1 MSPTNTSSFPIGK
14 EVPCAGRNR
23 QRAMISGPSKRGWL
37 GEFGQFLRRCG
48 SNAQPTGSRRY
59 SRLKVCATRNRASVI
74 SRRYVA
80 SRAFTLIELMIV
92 IAIMLIVM
100 TMSVPL
106 VYKMWHKEALNK
118 AVRDVVEV
126 CSNARS
132 QAILKGVMTEV
143 VFHPA
148 DRRLEVSSPPAAPP
162 KPSPSEVWVPVEVET
177 QPPPPPPANSGLS
190 AQLSE
195 KITIQM
201 LDVNLTAYRDAEV
214 ARVRFYPNGTCD
226 ELNLVLLSDNGQQVG
241 IDLEVT
247 TGLANVVNDINEW
260 LRR

>member
-1 MSPTNTSSFPIGK
+1 VAHADWKSAI
-14 EVPCAGRNR
+14 
-23 QRAMISGPSKRGWL
+23 Q
-37 GEFGQFLRRCG
+37 Q
-48 SNAQPTGSRRY
+48 TGSLRY
-59 SRLKVCATRNRASVI
+59 GGRG
-74 SRRYVA
+74 
-80 SRAFTLIELMIV
+80 FTLIELMIV

-126 CSNARS
+126 CSNARA
-132 QAILKGVMTEV
+132 QAILKGTMTEV

-148 DRRLEVSSPPAAPP
+148 DRRLEVSAPAAPAP
-162 KPSPSEVWVPVEVET
+162 KPSPSEPWTPIEVVT
-177 QPPPPPPANSGLS
+177 QPAPPPPPNSGLS

-201 LDVNLTAYRDAEV
+201 LDVNLTPYKDADV

-226 ELNLVLLSDNGQQVG
+226 ELNLVLLSDNGVQVG

-247 TGLANVVNDINEW
+247 TGLANVVHDINEW